1 MEGEAGLFYT
11 TSRILMSIQELSKT
25 YNPKDVEDKWYS
37 WWESKNLFHATVNK
51 EKIPYTIVIP
61 PPNITGILTMGH
73 VLNNTLQDIFVRWKR
88 MNGFEACWIPGTDHA
103 GIATQNAV
111 EKSLAKEGKHRRDI
125 GREKFIELVWQWR
138 EKYGSTII
146 RQLRKLGVSC
156 DWERE
161 RFTMDEGLSN
171 AVKEVFIRLFEKGL
185 IYRGKYIVNWCPQHQ
200 TALSDDEVDHAESN
214 GNLYYIKYSI
224 VGSSEQ
230 AIIATTRPETMLGDT
245 ALCVHPKDERYK
257 HLIGKTAIL
266 PLVGRKLPIIA
277 DEYIDLSFGTG
288 VMKVTPAHDA
298 NDFLLGQRHELPQV
312 NIFDET
318 AHLNASVPKQY
329 EGMDRFECRAQLI
342 KDLEA
347 QNFLL
352 KTEPYIHNIGK
363 CYRCHTIIE
372 PWLSD
377 QWFVKMKPLAAP
389 ALRVVHEGKI
399 QFHPDRWNKV
409 YEHWMTNIRDW
420 CISRQI
426 WWGHRIP
433 VYYTPDGN
441 FVPARNE
448 EEARKKLGV
457 ASDIPIRQDEDVLDT
472 WFSSWLWP
480 FSTLGWP
487 DDNADLHYFNPTDT
501 LVTGP
506 DIIFFWV
513 ARMIMANMEFMKGT
527 PGRDGMPRKKDDDL
541 IPFRDVY
548 FTSIIRDEQ
557 GRKMSKSLGNSPDP
571 LDVIDQYGADALR
584 FTIAYLSPLGQDVLF
599 GSEKCD
605 LGRNFA
611 NKIWNAVRFLLMNK
625 KEILGDDTISLDQL
639 PDEHLDLADR
649 WILSRLNTAIKTFNT
664 SLTEFHIN
672 EATKLLY
679 DFIWHDFC
687 DWYVEMVKTRFYGD
701 EPKEL
706 KTAVLLRAL
715 WIFDQALR
723 LMHPVMPFISEELWQ
738 SLCDRNGQSL
748 VRAAFPTMNEHYINQ
763 TVENELNF
771 VIKLIEAVRN
781 IRGELNVAPSK
792 QIEVHVHLHGEFG
805 EKLAINANYVQGLL
819 NYIDRLCRAKT
830 IPTWARETEKYEHPK
845 ASASAVVDGTE
856 IYVPLVGIIDL
867 DAERKRLEKE
877 IARLQGLIDG
887 IGKKLANASF
897 VERAPKDVVEKERE
911 KQRTMTMNI
920 EKLRENVS
928 QLN

>member
-1 MEGEAGLFYT
+1 
-11 TSRILMSIQELSKT
+11 
-25 YNPKDVEDKWYS
+25 
-37 WWESKNLFHATVNK
+37 
-51 EKIPYTIVIP
+51 
-61 PPNITGILTMGH
+61 
-73 VLNNTLQDIFVRWKR
+73 
-88 MNGFEACWIPGTDHA
+88 
-103 GIATQNAV
+103 
-111 EKSLAKEGKHRRDI
+111 
-125 GREKFIELVWQWR
+125 
-138 EKYGSTII
+138 
-146 RQLRKLGVSC
+146 
-156 DWERE
+156 
-161 RFTMDEGLSN
+161 
-171 AVKEVFIRLFEKGL
+171 
-185 IYRGKYIVNWCPQHQ
+185 
-200 TALSDDEVDHAESN
+200 
-214 GNLYYIKYSI
+214 
-224 VGSSEQ
+224 
-230 AIIATTRPETMLGDT
+230 MLGDT

-266 PLVGRKLPIIA
+266 PIVGRKLPIIA
-277 DEYIDLSFGTG
+277 DDYIDLSFGTG
-288 VMKVTPAHDA
+288 VMKVTPAHDT
-298 NDFLLGQRHELPQV
+298 NDFLLGQRHELPQL

-318 AHLNASVPKQY
+318 AHLNSSVPKEY
-329 EGMDRFECRAQLI
+329 EGMDRFDCRAQLV

-347 QNFLL
+347 KNFLL
-352 KTEPYIHNIGK
+352 KVEPYVHNIGK

-389 ALRVVHEGKI
+389 ALRVVHEGKV
-399 QFHPDRWNKV
+399 QFHPDRWTKV

-433 VYYTPDGN
+433 VYYAPNGN
-441 FVPARNE
+441 YVPARNE
-448 EEARKKLGV
+448 EEARKKLGLAADV
-457 ASDIPIRQDEDVLDT
+457 PIRQDEDVLDT

-487 DDNADLHYFNPTDT
+487 EDNADLHYFNPTNT
-501 LVTGP
+501 LVTAP

-527 PGRDGMPRKKDDDL
+527 PGRDGKPRKKDDDL

-599 GSEKCD
+599 ASEKCD

-611 NKIWNAVRFLLMNK
+611 NKIWNAGRFLLMNK
-625 KEILGDDTISLDQL
+625 REIIGNDNVSIDKL
-639 PDEHLDLADR
+639 PIENLDLADR
-649 WILSRLNTAIKTFNT
+649 WILSRLNHAIKSFNT
-664 SLTEFHIN
+664 SLDQFHVN
-672 EATKLLY
+672 EATKLIY

-701 EPKEL
+701 EPKEV
-706 KTAVLLRAL
+706 KTAVVIRAL

-738 SLCDRNGQSL
+738 NLSDRKGQSL
-748 VRAAFPTMNEHYINQ
+748 VRAAFPNVNEHYINQ
-763 TVENELNF
+763 TVEDELNF
-771 VIKLIEAVRN
+771 IIKVVEAVRN

-792 QIEVHVHLHGEFG
+792 QIEIHMHLHGE
-805 EKLAINANYVQGLL
+805 LAERLSIDVNAMQGLL
-819 NYIDRLCRAKT
+819 NYLDRLCHAKT
-830 IPTWARETEKYEHPK
+830 VPTWAQDSVKFERPK

-856 IYVPLVGIIDL
+856 IFIPLAGIIDL

-877 IARLQGLIDG
+877 IARLQGLIDS
-887 IGKKLANASF
+887 IGNKLANNSF
-897 VERAPKDVVEKERE
+897 IERAPKDVIEKERE
-911 KQRTMTMNI
+911 KQKYITMNM
-920 EKLRENVS
+920 EKLKDS
-928 QLN
+928 LKQLN